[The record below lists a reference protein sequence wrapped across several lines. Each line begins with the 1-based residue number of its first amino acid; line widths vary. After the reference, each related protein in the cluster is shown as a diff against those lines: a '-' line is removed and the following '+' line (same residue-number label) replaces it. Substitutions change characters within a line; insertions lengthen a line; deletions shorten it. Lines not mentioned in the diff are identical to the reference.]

1 MKRYYP
7 GEKQINSEKSHC
19 YNICIACVF
28 LFASCGDKKYNG
40 ENTAKYH
47 KITAV
52 EAYALMNEKEVAIVD
67 VRTKAN
73 ITKDTLKAQKEI
85 EKMDFSHEKDGVIY
99 LAGGCFLGAA
109 LLM

>member
-1 MKRYYP
+1 MKR
-7 GEKQINSEKSHC
+7 S
-19 YNICIACVF
+19 IAITFVLTCVF

-52 EAYALMNEKEVAIVD
+52 EAYALMNEKEVVIVD

-85 EKMDFSHEKDGVIY
+85 EKMDFSHEKEGVIY
-99 LAGGCFLGAA
+99 LAGGCFWGAE

>member
-52 EAYALMNEKEVAIVD
+52 EARGNEFRE
-67 VRTKAN
+67 
-73 ITKDTLKAQKEI
+73 
-85 EKMDFSHEKDGVIY
+85 DFSKSGRNLQAARNDGGRVY
-99 LAGGCFLGAA
+99 
-109 LLM
+109 